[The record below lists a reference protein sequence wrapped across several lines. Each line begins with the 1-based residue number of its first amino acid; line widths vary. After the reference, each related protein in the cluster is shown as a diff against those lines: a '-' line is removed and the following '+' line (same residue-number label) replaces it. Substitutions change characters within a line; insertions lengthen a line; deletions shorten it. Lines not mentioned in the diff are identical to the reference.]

1 VRLQALTPQLAREI
15 NASTDECRVPEV
27 NGVLVVEV
35 MPGSPAAQSGLKP
48 CDLIEQ
54 VGGNDVKNPS
64 QVQLAVDGGRVG
76 APLTIGIRRQSQKAQ
91 VVVRPAELPQQG

>member
-1 VRLQALTPQLAREI
+1 
-15 NASTDECRVPEV
+15 
-27 NGVLVVEV
+27 